1 MKKPPIGGQRR
12 HWRWLL
18 ATQLPVVDSNSW
30 RRLPLPENSQIPSWP
45 DELAEEA
52 FYGLAGDVVRTI
64 EPETEADPAAL
75 LVQFLVGIGN
85 VIGRGPHF
93 IADAARHALNL
104 FTVLVGTTSKA
115 RKGTSWGH
123 IHHLLATC
131 DTDWSDKCIQTGLSS
146 GEGLI
151 HAVRDEGVADK
162 RLLVIESEFASTLR
176 VLDRDGNTLSPTLR
190 QSWDGG
196 KLQVMTKQFPETSTG
211 AHVSIIGHVTRD
223 ELRRELTRTDKGN
236 GFANR
241 ILWVCAR
248 RSKVLPEGGQVPQ
261 AELQRLSKKLQAVLK
276 HGRSLRE
283 HEFRSDDGAGFWW
296 REIYAEL
303 SEGKLGLFGAVT
315 SRAEAQVMR
324 MASLY
329 AVLDIAR
336 EIRLEHLLAAE
347 AVWKY
352 CEASARFVFGNALGD
367 PLADELL
374 RLLRQSPHGLTRTEL
389 NNALGRNKAA
399 EHIGRALALLAEYGL
414 AKGKREE
421 TSGRSAERWS
431 AVC

>member
-1 MKKPPIGGQRR
+1 MAQMQPPTIN
-12 HWRWLL
+12 L
-18 ATQLPVVDSNSW
+18 N
-30 RRLPLPENSQIPSWP
+30 PLIRSPLSENSQIPSWP
-45 DELAEEA
+45 DELPEEA
-52 FYGLAGDVVRTI
+52 LYGLAGDVVRTI
-64 EPETEADPAAL
+64 EPQTEADPAAL
-75 LVQFLVGIGN
+75 LLQFLVGIGN

-93 IADAARHALNL
+93 IADAARHGLNL

-123 IHHLLATC
+123 IHRLLAAC
-131 DTDWSDKCIQTGLSS
+131 DSDWSHKRIQTGLSS

-151 HAVRDEGVADK
+151 HAVRDGGVADK
-162 RLLVIESEFASTLR
+162 RLLVIESEFSSTLR

-196 KLQVMTKQFPETSTG
+196 KLQVMTKQFPETATG
-211 AHVSIIGHVTRD
+211 AHVSVIGHVTRD

-248 RSKVLPEGGQVPQ
+248 RSKVLPDGGQVPK
-261 AELQRLSKKLQAVLK
+261 AELQRLSKEVQAVLK
-276 HGRSLRE
+276 HARSLRE
-283 HEFRSDDGAGFWW
+283 HEFCRDGGASAWW

-324 MASLY
+324 MACLY
-329 AVLDIAR
+329 AVLDLAR
-336 EIRLEHLLAAE
+336 EIRAEHLIAAE
-347 AVWKY
+347 ASWKY
-352 CEASARFVFGNALGD
+352 CEASARFIFGDALGD

-374 RLLRQSPHGLTRTEL
+374 RLLRQSPQGLTRTDL
-389 NNALGRNKAA
+389 NNALCRNKTAV
-399 EHIGRALALLAEYGL
+399 HIGRALALLAEYGL
-414 AKGKREE
+414 AKVKMEE
-421 TSGRSAERWS
+421 TSGRSAERWL